1 MNLFSTF
8 KNIYTKI
15 STLGYSKNLSSYTKK
30 RVLVFNQ
37 LNFAAF
43 LFSIVR
49 LIYIFIKTPNYFSF
63 ETLGS
68 NSCLTGMFLL
78 LILMMKKQYFTLAT
92 ISSFL
97 IVPPLFALVT
107 WVSKDEGMS
116 MFVVNYMMFCFFF
129 LHRVSNSLIAF
140 TYCFIVFLVVH
151 FKLESDVTMTD
162 FGTPNFNLTV
172 FNYVVAFVMFFATL
186 SLIKYQVWMYEKS
199 IKSKTRALEETTI
212 EIEAKNDTLKMQ
224 SENLA
229 IKTQELSGLNRVKTK
244 LFSVISHDLR
254 TSIYSFKNILE
265 SYRLGYITKEEL
277 LAELPDLSIEVDSC
291 TELMDNLLS
300 WGKDQFKER
309 SILAENISI
318 RPLIDIVFKQLSV
331 RIDKKKLLVLNNIS
345 NHTHVFA
352 DKQMIQIVIRNLVS
366 NAIKFTPNGGK
377 ISISS
382 TEENGFIKIA
392 VTDTGYGV
400 SEETVEKILSGNSFS
415 TQGTNAEVGTGLGLI
430 ICKDFIQENNGL
442 LYVEKNEVEGSTFTV
457 SLPNNM
463 PKN

>member
-8 KNIYTKI
+8 KNIYNKI
-15 STLGYSKNLSSYTKK
+15 STIGYSKDLSSYTKK
-30 RVLVFNQ
+30 RILVFNQ
-37 LNFAAF
+37 LNFAA
-43 LFSIVR
+43 LVFSIVR
-49 LIYIFIKTPNYFSF
+49 LAYMAFKTPHYFSF
-63 ETLGS
+63 ATLGI
-68 NSCLTGMFLL
+68 NSCQPCLFLL
-78 LILMMKKQYFTLAT
+78 FIWMMKKQYFTLAT

-97 IVPPLFALVT
+97 IVPPLFATVT

-116 MFVVNYMMFCFFF
+116 MFVVNYMLFCFFF
-129 LHRVSNSLIAF
+129 LHKIKNSLIAF
-140 TYCFIVFLVVH
+140 TYCFIIFLVIH
-151 FKLESDVTMTD
+151 FNLESNVTMID
-162 FGTPNFNLTV
+162 FGSPNFNLTV
-172 FNYVVAFVMFFATL
+172 FNYLVAFVMFFATL

-199 IKSKTRALEETTI
+199 IKSKTKALEETTI

-224 SENLA
+224 SENLEL
-229 IKTQELSGLNRVKTK
+229 KTQELSGLNRVKTK

-277 LAELPDLSIEVDSC
+277 LAELPDLSSEVDSC

-309 SILAENISI
+309 SILAENVSV
-318 RPLIDIVFKQLSV
+318 RPLVDIVFKQLNV
-331 RIDKKKLLVLNNIS
+331 RIDKKKLLVANNVS
-345 NHTHVFA
+345 NNAHVFA
-352 DKQMIQIVIRNLVS
+352 DKQMTQIVIRNLVS

-377 ISISS
+377 IIIIS
-382 TEENGFIKIA
+382 TEENGYTKIA

-442 LYVEKNEVEGSTFTV
+442 LHVEKNEGEGSTFVV
-457 SLPNNM
+457 SLPNKNM
-463 PKN
+463 A